1 MKDASTQIY
10 KRVNMLIDNMDDSEP
25 KKESRGLLN
34 RTSRGISV
42 DNNQNS
48 DAPLMKVVQYVKQFR
63 KMREGIK
70 NGK

>member
-10 KRVNMLIDNMDDSEP
+10 KRVNMLINNMDDSEP
-25 KKESRGLLN
+25 KKESKGLLN

-42 DNNQNS
+42 ESNQNS
-48 DAPLMKVVQYVKQFR
+48 NEPLMKVVQYVKQFR
-63 KMREGIK
+63 KLREGIK

>member
-10 KRVNMLIDNMDDSEP
+10 KRVNMLIDNMNYSEP
-25 KKESRGLLN
+25 KKESKGLLN

-48 DAPLMKVVQYVKQFR
+48 AAPLMKVVQYVKQFR

>member
-1 MKDASTQIY
+1 
-10 KRVNMLIDNMDDSEP
+10 MDDSEP
-25 KKESRGLLN
+25 KKESKGLLN

-42 DNNQNS
+42 ESNQNS
-48 DAPLMKVVQYVKQFR
+48 NEPLMKVVQYVKQFR

>member
-25 KKESRGLLN
+25 KKESKGLLN

-42 DNNQNS
+42 ESNQNS
-48 DAPLMKVVQYVKQFR
+48 NEPLMKVVQYVKQFR

>member
-10 KRVNMLIDNMDDSEP
+10 KRVNMLIDNMNNSEP
-25 KKESRGLLN
+25 KKEPKGLLN

-42 DNNQNS
+42 GNNQNS

>member
-10 KRVNMLIDNMDDSEP
+10 KRVNMLIDNMDYSEP
-25 KKESRGLLN
+25 KKESNGLLN

-42 DNNQNS
+42 ESNQNS
-48 DAPLMKVVQYVKQFR
+48 NEPLMKVVQYVKQFR

>member
-10 KRVNMLIDNMDDSEP
+10 KRVNMLINNMDDSEP
-25 KKESRGLLN
+25 KKESKGLLN

-42 DNNQNS
+42 ESNQNS
-48 DAPLMKVVQYVKQFR
+48 NEPLMKVVQYVKQFR

>member
-10 KRVNMLIDNMDDSEP
+10 KRVNMLIDNMNYSEP
-25 KKESRGLLN
+25 KKESKGLLN

-42 DNNQNS
+42 ESNQNS
-48 DAPLMKVVQYVKQFR
+48 NEPLMKVVQYVKQFR

>member
-1 MKDASTQIY
+1 
-10 KRVNMLIDNMDDSEP
+10 MLIDNMNYSEP
-25 KKESRGLLN
+25 KKESKGLLN

-42 DNNQNS
+42 ESNQNS
-48 DAPLMKVVQYVKQFR
+48 NEPLMKVVQYVKQFR